1 MLASSLLASP
11 PLAIEY
17 VRAPIR
23 KDTEKCFTLSFEN
36 HSSFLVVERDKAFW
50 CVAQPVRWININ
62 I

>member
-23 KDTEKCFTLSFEN
+23 KEIEKCFTLSFEN
-36 HSSFLVVERDKAFW
+36 HSSFLAAEGGKVSW
-50 CVAQPVRWININ
+50 YVAQPVR
-62 I
+62 